1 MFELTQ
7 ELIVTIN
14 SLVPEIPENL
24 TDTIDNLEPEIKQNL
39 IEIINKLGPKLKDIP
54 NYICK
59 DISDNF
65 FAYKSDVVDL
75 KNKQVKRLEYEKKFN
90 EICINTFKDWKRNC
104 ITDRKNVADLHK
116 ARDLLFSMTN
126 ANISNL
132 GSELEFKKLVKI
144 YAASYD
150 KKLLLSAFNEKTF
163 LLENQKIY
171 FGEHNTYKFSEE
183 NIITSSRDAKFG
195 RVVGMTSEDVISYTI
210 DGKIKLGFSVK
221 PKIEDI
227 LKTPNT
233 TPQELASYMRC
244 LDYMDV
250 QHTQRL
256 NKLDDYNYINKH
268 LPCLFE
274 NKKK

>member
-14 SLVPEIPENL
+14 SLLPEIPENL

-39 IEIINKLGPKLKDIP
+39 IEIINKLGPNLKDIP

-59 DISDNF
+59 DISDI

-75 KNKQVKRLEYEKKFN
+75 HNKQVKRLEYEKKFS

-126 ANISNL
+126 YNNL
-132 GSELEFKKLVKI
+132 GLDLEFKKLVKI

-150 KKLLLSAFNEKTF
+150 NKLLLSAFNEKTF
-163 LLENQKIY
+163 LENQKIY
-171 FGEHNTYKFSEE
+171 FGEHNTYKFAEE
-183 NIITSSRDAKFG
+183 NIITSSRDARFG
-195 RVVGMTSEDVISYTI
+195 TVVGITSEDVISYTK

-227 LKTPNT
+227 LKTPKT
-233 TPQELASYMRC
+233 TPQELATYMRC
-244 LDYMDV
+244 LDYMDA

-274 NKKK
+274 KEKK